1 MISQNSPSSSLQFTL
16 CLKYQPHMNKKIRHQ
31 LKWIPGL
38 EGIEESKKKKK
49 TKKNPPVGSGKN
61 SEVQNRG

>member
-1 MISQNSPSSSLQFTL
+1 MISQNSPSSLQITL

-38 EGIEESKKKKK
+38 EGTEESN
-49 TKKNPPVGSGKN
+49 KN
-61 SEVQNRG
+61 